1 MEFKPLSLE
10 GVFEITLAPRR
21 DERGYFVRTFDE
33 ANFHKHGLV
42 SSWVQENQACSIRAH
57 IIRGLHFQR
66 PPATETKLV
75 RVIVGK
81 AFDVFVDL
89 RRRSPTFGRWG
100 AVELCAE
107 RQNMVYIPKG
117 FAHGYCSLT
126 DQVVMLYKVDS
137 SYAPELEGG
146 LCWND
151 PTIGIQWPTDDPLIS
166 QKDRAL
172 PRFEEFESPF

>member
-1 MEFKPLSLE
+1 MR
-10 GVFEITLAPRR
+10 TL
-21 DERGYFVRTFDE
+21 DE
-33 ANFHKHGLV
+33 AIFHKHGLV
-42 SSWVQENQACSIRAH
+42 SAWVQENEACSTRAH

-89 RRRSPTFGRWG
+89 RRRSATFGRWG

-117 FAHGYCSLT
+117 FAHGYCTLT
-126 DQVVMLYKVDS
+126 DRVVMLLRWILPLRARVGRRIALERSVDWNRV
-137 SYAPELEGG
+137 ACGRAHDLTEGSR
-146 LCWND
+146 
-151 PTIGIQWPTDDPLIS
+151 T
-166 QKDRAL
+166 AAV
-172 PRFEEFESPF
+172 